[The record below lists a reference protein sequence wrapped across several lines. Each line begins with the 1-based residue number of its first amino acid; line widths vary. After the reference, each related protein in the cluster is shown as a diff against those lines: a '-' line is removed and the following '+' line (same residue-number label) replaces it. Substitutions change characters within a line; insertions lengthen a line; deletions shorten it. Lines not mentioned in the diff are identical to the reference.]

1 MPASAKNVF
10 GQQPLDAAY
19 MSGSEVRC
27 VPETQM
33 QMDTVDQ
40 FSDFHC
46 EELDLYAKSAV
57 LTDADTGR
65 ILYGK
70 EANSPMANAST
81 TKIMT
86 CLLAIESGKT
96 GDSVTF
102 SEYAC
107 SMPKVRLGCSVGTQF
122 LLEDL
127 LYSLMLESHNDTAV
141 AIAEYVAGS
150 VQHFAVQMNER
161 AAELG
166 CLDTHFVTPN
176 GLDKSD
182 EGGAHQTTAYDLSR
196 IMAACI
202 QNDKFL
208 KITQTVSKTI
218 SSIDGTFQA
227 TLNNHNALLS
237 MVEGVISG
245 KTGFTAKAGYCYVG
259 AYRKEDRTY
268 TFALL
273 ACGWPNN
280 KGYKWEDARKL
291 IAYGNEHY
299 VRQLYSADGEK
310 RQIPIRNGVKIEEE
324 DTGRKKYKYT
334 YPEHFVVETETVRQE
349 LLLSDTDVITET
361 WNLPKTVEAPV
372 KAGNVIGEHRI
383 LLNGCQIVI
392 QPVYVV
398 ETVEKFTYR
407 WCLKHIFFLLFLGKN
422 IRYTIH
428 GIARADLFIARR
440 GNHICYDVVCNR

>member
-1 MPASAKNVF
+1 MIS
-10 GQQPLDAAY
+10 
-19 MSGSEVRC
+19 
-27 VPETQM
+27 
-33 QMDTVDQ
+33 
-40 FSDFHC
+40 
-46 EELDLYAKSAV
+46 
-57 LTDADTGR
+57 
-65 ILYGK
+65 
-70 EANSPMANAST
+70 
-81 TKIMT
+81 
-86 CLLAIESGKT
+86 
-96 GDSVTF
+96 
-102 SEYAC
+102 
-107 SMPKVRLGCSVGTQF
+107 
-122 LLEDL
+122 
-127 LYSLMLESHNDTAV
+127 
-141 AIAEYVAGS
+141 AGS
-150 VQHFAVQMNER
+150 WQ
-161 AAELG
+161 
-166 CLDTHFVTPN
+166 P
-176 GLDKSD
+176 
-182 EGGAHQTTAYDLSR
+182 
-196 IMAACI
+196 CI

-218 SSIDGTFQA
+218 SSIDGTFRA

-349 LLLSDTDVITET
+349 LLLSDIDVITET

-372 KAGNVIGEHRI
+372 KCWKCDRRTSYFTEWLSDCDTASVCSGNGGEI
-383 LLNGCQIVI
+383 YLSLVSET
-392 QPVYVV
+392 YFLSVV
-398 ETVEKFTYR
+398 SWE
-407 WCLKHIFFLLFLGKN
+407 N

-428 GIARADLFIARR
+428 GIARAFDL
-440 GNHICYDVVCNR
+440 NHSQTGKSYLL

>member
-1 MPASAKNVF
+1 MNCYILIMKHGKCRIRDNIIFLPAAITGCWPVFVHERVSETYNRSNKKWINVYEAIFETMFLRRIFTWPGFCQNVF
-10 GQQPLDAAY
+10 GQKPLDAAY
-19 MSGSEVRC
+19 MSGSEVTC

-70 EANSPMANAST
+70 EANSPMSNAST

-176 GLDKSD
+176 GL
-182 EGGAHQTTAYDLSR
+182 E
-196 IMAACI
+196 
-202 QNDKFL
+202 
-208 KITQTVSKTI
+208 
-218 SSIDGTFQA
+218 
-227 TLNNHNALLS
+227 
-237 MVEGVISG
+237 
-245 KTGFTAKAGYCYVG
+245 
-259 AYRKEDRTY
+259 
-268 TFALL
+268 
-273 ACGWPNN
+273 
-280 KGYKWEDARKL
+280 
-291 IAYGNEHY
+291 
-299 VRQLYSADGEK
+299 
-310 RQIPIRNGVKIEEE
+310 
-324 DTGRKKYKYT
+324 
-334 YPEHFVVETETVRQE
+334 
-349 LLLSDTDVITET
+349 
-361 WNLPKTVEAPV
+361 
-372 KAGNVIGEHRI
+372 
-383 LLNGCQIVI
+383 
-392 QPVYVV
+392 
-398 ETVEKFTYR
+398 
-407 WCLKHIFFLLFLGKN
+407 
-422 IRYTIH
+422 
-428 GIARADLFIARR
+428 
-440 GNHICYDVVCNR
+440 

>member
-1 MPASAKNVF
+1 MDKCFMKRYLKLCFCVVYLLAGFCQNVF

-218 SSIDGTFQA
+218 SSIDGTFRA

-310 RQIPIRNGVKIEEE
+310 RQISIRNGVKIEEE
-324 DTGRKKYKYT
+324 DTGRKTYKYT

-407 WCLKHIFFLLFLGKN
+407 WCLKHIFFLLFLGK
-422 IRYTIH
+422 I
-428 GIARADLFIARR
+428 
-440 GNHICYDVVCNR
+440 

>member
-1 MPASAKNVF
+1 
-10 GQQPLDAAY
+10 
-19 MSGSEVRC
+19 
-27 VPETQM
+27 
-33 QMDTVDQ
+33 
-40 FSDFHC
+40 
-46 EELDLYAKSAV
+46 
-57 LTDADTGR
+57 
-65 ILYGK
+65 
-70 EANSPMANAST
+70 
-81 TKIMT
+81 
-86 CLLAIESGKT
+86 
-96 GDSVTF
+96 
-102 SEYAC
+102 
-107 SMPKVRLGCSVGTQF
+107 
-122 LLEDL
+122 
-127 LYSLMLESHNDTAV
+127 MLESHNDTAV

-273 ACGWPNN
+273 AW
-280 KGYKWEDARKL
+280 
-291 IAYGNEHY
+291 
-299 VRQLYSADGEK
+299 RQKQGA
-310 RQIPIRNGVKIEEE
+310 
-324 DTGRKKYKYT
+324 
-334 YPEHFVVETETVRQE
+334 
-349 LLLSDTDVITET
+349 
-361 WNLPKTVEAPV
+361 
-372 KAGNVIGEHRI
+372 
-383 LLNGCQIVI
+383 
-392 QPVYVV
+392 
-398 ETVEKFTYR
+398 
-407 WCLKHIFFLLFLGKN
+407 
-422 IRYTIH
+422 
-428 GIARADLFIARR
+428 
-440 GNHICYDVVCNR
+440 